1 MINVSSDIVE
11 SISTNAS
18 PAIQDLWPVFA
29 LLLGII
35 LTFYIARRIIFLFSL
50 TKR

>member
-18 PAIQDLWPVFA
+18 PAIQDLWPIFA
-29 LLLGII
+29 LLFGVII
-35 LTFYIARRIIFLFSL
+35 TFYIVRRIVFIFSL